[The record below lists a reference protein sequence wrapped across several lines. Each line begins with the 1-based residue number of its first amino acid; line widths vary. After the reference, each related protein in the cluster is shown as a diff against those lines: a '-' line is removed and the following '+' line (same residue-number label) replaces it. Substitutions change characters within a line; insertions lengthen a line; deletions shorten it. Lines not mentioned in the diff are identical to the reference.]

1 MRCSEEAQR
10 LLKELEGYVAEPY
23 QDVAGR
29 WVVGYGT
36 RISDPDRDYS
46 REEIEALFEEAV
58 QRADKA
64 VGQLVK
70 VPLKQHQFDA
80 LVLFVYNIGEDAFA
94 QSSMLRFV
102 NQGDFRKAAREF
114 LRWVYADQ
122 KVLAGLLERRYRE
135 RLVFEYGMYV

>member
-1 MRCSEEAQR
+1 M
-10 LLKELEGYVAEPY
+10 LKELEGYVAEPY

-29 WVVGYGT
+29 WVIGYGT
-36 RISDPDRDYS
+36 RITDPDRDYS

-58 QRADKA
+58 QRAEKA
-64 VGQLVK
+64 VERLVK

-80 LVLFVYNIGEDAFA
+80 LVLFVYNIGEGAFA
-94 QSSMLRFV
+94 RSSMLRFV

>member
-1 MRCSEEAQR
+1 MRLSEKAR
-10 LLKELEGYVAEPY
+10 RMLKELEGYVAEPY

-36 RISDPDRDYS
+36 RITDPDRDYS

-58 QRADKA
+58 QRAEKA
-64 VGQLVK
+64 VERLVK

-102 NQGDFRKAAREF
+102 NQEDFRKAAREF

>member
-1 MRCSEEAQR
+1 MRLSNEGKR
-10 LLKELEGYVAEPY
+10 LLKKLEGYVAEPY
-23 QDVAGR
+23 QDVAGH
-29 WVVGYGT
+29 WTIGYGT
-36 RISDPDRDYS
+36 RISDPDRHYS

-58 QRADKA
+58 QRAEKA
-64 VGQLVK
+64 VERLVK

-80 LVLFVYNIGEDAFA
+80 LVLFVYNIGEGAFA
-94 QSSMLRFV
+94 RSSMLRFV